1 MSEYTIAR
9 FIMFLLLSIIFA
21 FNIRS
26 QIGRENG
33 EANEPSTQQKYRSFF
48 YSMQLPLCL
57 ILVLFLEWA
66 FHGLEYAFHA
76 LLTSCFAVF
85 LHIGV
90 YYVCLLVM
98 LPILRKHIS
107 ARASAFLWLVPN
119 YLYVFLIYDETAM
132 EPVFF
137 LHIPGKLIWFL
148 LGIWLI
154 GFVAVMGSKIL
165 SHISYRKY
173 IMQGAKL
180 ITDPEILALW
190 EKEIEIA
197 HIPDVPRELWKSANV
212 STPMTVG
219 LFKYKMDVLLPMK
232 EYSMEELELVFRH
245 ELVHIGR
252 EDQWNKFFMTFCTA
266 MCWFNPFVWHA
277 MKKCAE
283 DLELSCDETVLIY
296 ADEAKRHR
304 YAELILKTAG
314 DERGFNT
321 CLSVKAEAL
330 QYRLRNILN
339 AKKRFT
345 GAICVG
351 VTFFL
356 LAMTC
361 GYVGITYGDTS
372 GKELIFK
379 DIDTSQL
386 EYAEYNEI
394 ACEDE
399 EALMEYLETMKIRR
413 ITKYDRSGDK
423 DRYCSFLLS
432 SPDKNMSFHFTDKM
446 LDLIVL
452 DKRVNGDIE
461 DYTYYLPDGV
471 DWEILESYFVK

>member
-1 MSEYTIAR
+1 
-9 FIMFLLLSIIFA
+9 
-21 FNIRS
+21 
-26 QIGRENG
+26 
-33 EANEPSTQQKYRSFF
+33 
-48 YSMQLPLCL
+48 
-57 ILVLFLEWA
+57 
-66 FHGLEYAFHA
+66 
-76 LLTSCFAVF
+76 
-85 LHIGV
+85 
-90 YYVCLLVM
+90 
-98 LPILRKHIS
+98 
-107 ARASAFLWLVPN
+107 
-119 YLYVFLIYDETAM
+119 M
-132 EPVFF
+132 EPVFS
-137 LHIPGKLIWFL
+137 LHVPGKLIWFL

-154 GFVAVMGSKIL
+154 GFVAVMGSKML

-173 IMQGAKL
+173 VMQEAKL

-232 EYSMEELELVFRH
+232 EYSMEELELIFRH

-266 MCWFNPFVWHA
+266 MCWFNPFVWQA
-277 MKKCAE
+277 MKRCAE
-283 DLELSCDETVLIY
+283 DLELSCDETVLIF
-296 ADEAKRHR
+296 ADETKRKR

-314 DERGFNT
+314 DERGFTT

-330 QYRLRNILN
+330 QYRLRNILHI
-339 AKKRFT
+339 KKRFA

-361 GYVGITYGDTS
+361 GYVGITYGDTNV
-372 GKELIFK
+372 KELIFK

-386 EYAEYNEI
+386 EYAENNEI
-394 ACEDE
+394 TCKDE
-399 EALMEYLETMKIRR
+399 EALIEYLETVKISR
-413 ITKYDRSGDK
+413 ITGDYQT
-423 DRYCSFLLS
+423 DNLERGLRFLLS
-432 SPDKNMSFHFTDKM
+432 SPDKILRFHFSDKM

-452 DKRVNGDIE
+452 DKMVNGDIE
-461 DYTYYLPDGV
+461 YYTYYLPDGV

>member
-1 MSEYTIAR
+1 MSEYTIVK
-9 FIMFLLLSIIFA
+9 FILILLLSIIFA
-21 FNIRS
+21 YNILW
-26 QIGRENG
+26 QINRENK
-33 EANEPSTQQKYRSFF
+33 EVNEPSTQQKYRSFF

-57 ILVLFLEWA
+57 ILLLFFDWA
-66 FHGLEYAFHA
+66 FHGLEHA
-76 LLTSCFAVF
+76 LHSLLSSYFSVF

-90 YYVCLLVM
+90 YYVCLLGM
-98 LPILRKHIS
+98 LPVIRKHVS

-119 YLYVFLIYDETAM
+119 YLYIFVVHDETVLS
-132 EPVFF
+132 PVFF
-137 LHIPGKLIWFL
+137 LHVPGKLIWFL

-154 GFVAVMGSKIL
+154 GFVAVLGGKIL
-165 SHISYRKY
+165 SHMSYRKY
-173 IMQGAKL
+173 VMQGAKL
-180 ITDPEILALW
+180 ITDSEIIALW
-190 EKEIEIA
+190 ENEIESS
-197 HIPDVPRELWKSANV
+197 HISDIPRELWRSPNV

-232 EYSMEELELVFRH
+232 EYSMEELELIFRH
-245 ELVHIGR
+245 EIVHIGR

-266 MCWFNPFVWHA
+266 MCWFNPFVWQA
-277 MKKCAE
+277 MKRCAE
-283 DLELSCDETVLIY
+283 DLELSCDETVLIF
-296 ADEAKRHR
+296 ADETKRKR

-314 DERGFNT
+314 DERGFTT

-330 QYRLRNILN
+330 QYRLRNILHV
-339 AKKRFT
+339 KKRFA

-361 GYVGITYGDTS
+361 GYVGITYGDTNV
-372 GKELIFK
+372 KELIFK

-386 EYAEYNEI
+386 EYAENNEI
-394 ACEDE
+394 TCKDE
-399 EALMEYLETMKIRR
+399 EALIEYLETVKISR
-413 ITKYDRSGDK
+413 ITGDYQT
-423 DRYCSFLLS
+423 DNLERGLRFLLS
-432 SPDKNMSFHFTDKM
+432 SPDKILRFHFSDKM

-461 DYTYYLPDGV
+461 YYTYYLPDGV